1 MRSSSLTASTAIMI
15 LLLTACG
22 GEPEP
27 PAATTPTDSTTEAP
41 ATTAAPEAA
50 TDPAAQKPPEAPP
63 GADFKTPMVPGNDP
77 TAIGNL
83 LQPTSPEQRLAQ
95 IEREKGQNRSNPFGA
110 PGLKPPPVEQMQLSQ
125 PEQLEQA
132 VKNLQPRS
140 VPDLPELPLLALAPP
155 PGATPPLQR
164 PLGVPGGN
172 GNATNPATNQRQ
184 AQGGGNGRGV
194 SPPAGNGRG
203 VSPPGGNGRGVTP
216 PGGNGRGVSPTGGNR
231 PVASRPANPR
241 TAALPQLQAR
251 GVPDLPELPT
261 PIGPKLPPAPKGE
274 PIAQIPASAQTPRV
288 VPELP
293 ELPTPIGPAQLP
305 PPPVAQ
311 VPQAPP
317 PPPPPDTKLAD
328 ATEVTGVIQVGNQ
341 IQIIAKAPNEP
352 SSRYIKV
359 GQKIANG
366 EVTVKRVEKED
377 GEPIVILEQNGVEV
391 RKTIGQAVAIAT
403 DEKK

>member
-83 LQPTSPEQRLAQ
+83 LQPTNPEQRLAQ
-95 IEREKGQNRSNPFGA
+95 IERERNQNRSNPFGA
-110 PGLKPPPVEQMQLSQ
+110 PGLKPSPVEQMQLSPPQ
-125 PEQLEQA
+125 QLEQA

-194 SPPAGNGRG
+194 SPP
-203 VSPPGGNGRGVTP
+203 GGNGRVGST
-216 PGGNGRGVSPTGGNR
+216 
-231 PVASRPANPR
+231 PANTR
-241 TAALPQLQAR
+241 TVTLPQLQAR
-251 GVPDLPELPT
+251 EIPELPA
-261 PIGPKLPPAPKGE
+261 LPAPVGP
-274 PIAQIPASAQTPRV
+274 PIPQIPASAQTPREI
-288 VPELP
+288 PDLP
-293 ELPTPIGPAQLP
+293 ALPAPIGPAQLP

-391 RKTIGQAVAIAT
+391 RKTIGQAVAIAP
-403 DEKK
+403 DEQK

>member
-22 GEPEP
+22 GETEP
-27 PAATTPTDSTTEAP
+27 PAATTPTDSSTEAP

-63 GADFKTPMVPGNDP
+63 GADFKTPMVPGTDP
-77 TAIGNL
+77 TAIGSL

-95 IEREKGQNRSNPFGA
+95 IERERGQNRSNPFGA
-110 PGLKPPPVEQMQLSQ
+110 PGLKPPPVEQMQLSP

-140 VPDLPELPLLALAPP
+140 VPDLPELPLISLAPP
-155 PGATPPLQR
+155 PGSTPPLQR
-164 PLGVPGGN
+164 PLGAPGGN
-172 GNATNPATNQRQ
+172 LTNPATNQRQ

-194 SPPAGNGRG
+194 SPPVGNGRG
-203 VSPPGGNGRGVTP
+203 VSPPGGNGA
-216 PGGNGRGVSPTGGNR
+216 
-231 PVASRPANPR
+231 VASRPASPR
-241 TAALPQLQAR
+241 PVALPQLQTR
-251 GVPDLPELPT
+251 EVPGVPELPT

-274 PIAQIPASAQTPRV
+274 PIAQIPASALTPRG
-288 VPELP
+288 VPDLP
-293 ELPTPIGPAQLP
+293 ALPTPIGPAQLP

-311 VPQAPP
+311 SPQA
-317 PPPPPDTKLAD
+317 PPPPDTKLAD
-328 ATEVTGVIQVGNQ
+328 GTEVTGVIEVGNQ

-366 EVTVKRVEKED
+366 EVTVKRVEKD
-377 GEPIVILEQNGVEV
+377 SGEPIVILEQNGVEV
-391 RKTIGQAVAIAT
+391 RKTIGQAVAIAP
-403 DEKK
+403 DDKK